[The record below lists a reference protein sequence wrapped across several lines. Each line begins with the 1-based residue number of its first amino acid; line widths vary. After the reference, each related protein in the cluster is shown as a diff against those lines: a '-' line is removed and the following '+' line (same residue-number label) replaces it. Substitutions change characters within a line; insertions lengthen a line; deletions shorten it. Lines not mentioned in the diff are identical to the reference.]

1 MSSGLSQFAL
11 SYVISP
17 IFFTGGIAQNTQEGS
32 LSILSITQGGG
43 NIPDSSA
50 MQAVATPDSYNDYF
64 AHFDFPAGSTMV
76 DFSYGQFPFANQ
88 YVAANAVIFQP
99 IKTTLLMHCPWRQ
112 AGDAQNKNAIMA
124 ALQSAINQHANL
136 GGTYTIL
143 TPSLVYTD
151 MLLSGPLRD
160 VSAPSGSSSQR
171 QFTWQWDF
179 YQPLITLAEAN
190 LAQNSQTRAISNNLP
205 IPGDPPSVT
214 GQPPT
219 NAPVT
224 NVGLG
229 GATSVSI

>member
-17 IFFTGGIAQNTQEGS
+17 IFFVGGIAQNTQEGYTPIIS
-32 LSILSITQGGG
+32 LLQPV
-43 NIPDSSA
+43 NRLPDSFTLQSV
-50 MQAVATPDSYNDYF
+50 AVPHDYDNYF
-64 AHFDFPAGSTMV
+64 AHFDFPSGSTMV

-112 AGDAQNKNAIMA
+112 AGDAQNKQAIMA
-124 ALQSAINQHANL
+124 SLQAAILQHANL
-136 GGTYTIL
+136 GGTYTVF
-143 TPSLVYTD
+143 TPSLTYTN
-151 MLLSGPLRD
+151 MLLSGPIRD
-160 VSAPSGSSSQR
+160 VSSPGGSNTQR

-179 YQPLITLAEAN
+179 YQPLITLPEAQM
-190 LAQNSQTRAISNNLP
+190 AQNSQMKAQSNFLP

-219 NAPVT
+219 NAPVINT
-224 NVGLG
+224 GLDNSPQV
-229 GATSVSI
+229 TV